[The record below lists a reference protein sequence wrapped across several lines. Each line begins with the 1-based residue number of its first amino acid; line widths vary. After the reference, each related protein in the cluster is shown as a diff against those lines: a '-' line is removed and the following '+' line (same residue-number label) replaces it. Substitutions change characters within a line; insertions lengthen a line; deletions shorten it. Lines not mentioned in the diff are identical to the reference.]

1 MKIQV
6 GFLTF
11 MPRPVLLVN
20 AKTYDEGHAG
30 GVVELARTL
39 QEVSSDS
46 VRIILAV
53 SAFDLRAVLD
63 AAPGLEVWC
72 QHLDPVDAGSNT
84 GWLRPETAWYHG
96 AHGSLINHA
105 EHKVPD
111 EHIAGVLERRAG
123 HDICVCAA
131 SVARATDLAHL
142 APTFLAIEPPELI
155 GGDISVT
162 TADPEIIQN
171 SVHAVASIDASV
183 RVLCGAGVKRGV
195 DVATA
200 LALGA
205 QGVLVASGV
214 VKAPDA
220 RAAIL
225 DLIDGCS

>member
-6 GFLTF
+6 GFKDPCLD
-11 MPRPVLLVN
+11 LCSSSN

-30 GVVELARTL
+30 GVVELARIL
-39 QEVSSDS
+39 QDVSSDS

-63 AAPGLEVWC
+63 ATPGLEVWC

-162 TADPEIIQN
+162 TADLRDHPELR
-171 SVHAVASIDASV
+171 SCRCFHRCERS
-183 RVLCGAGVKRGV
+183 R
-195 DVATA
+195 A
-200 LALGA
+200 LW
-205 QGVLVASGV
+205 SGRE
-214 VKAPDA
+214 AW
-220 RAAIL
+220 
-225 DLIDGCS
+225 G